1 MLCSATGVSESLL
14 SPRFLLFVVV
24 LSLSSTCVYSQNS
37 MPAAQEGRFERL
49 FQVISG
55 NDDYKPEILYLQSKM
70 KQSFGEHEEAMK
82 LAEAAVKANPKKAA
96 FHLQLAS
103 VVSDEISGSKF
114 FKKIS
119 LAKRI
124 RSELDTAL
132 KLEPANPDCLFGM
145 MMYYEQ
151 APTALGGSKSKARQ
165 LANQIAR
172 LDTSKGYLAEAQLAR
187 LEKRPAELEELYL
200 GAVRADPT
208 SFDALASLASF
219 YASEREKNIPSAAK

>member
-1 MLCSATGVSESLL
+1 MLCNRQVSESLL
-14 SPRFLLFVVV
+14 SSRFLFFVVV

-37 MPAAQEGRFERL
+37 VAAAQEGRFERL

-55 NDDYKPEILYLQSKM
+55 SDDYEAEILYLQSKM
-70 KQSFGEHEEAMK
+70 KQSVGEHDEAMQ
-82 LAEAAVKANPKKAA
+82 LAELAVKANPKKAA

-103 VVSDEISGSKF
+103 VLSDEISGSKF

-119 LAKRI
+119 LTKRI

-151 APTALGGSKSKARQ
+151 APGALGGSKSKAHE
-165 LANQIAR
+165 LANQIAK
-172 LDTSKGYLAEAQLAR
+172 LDTSKGYLAHAQLSR
-187 LEKRPAELEELYL
+187 LEKRPAELEDLYL
-200 GAVRADPT
+200 SAVKADPT

-219 YASEREKNIPSAAK
+219 YASEREKNIPTASK